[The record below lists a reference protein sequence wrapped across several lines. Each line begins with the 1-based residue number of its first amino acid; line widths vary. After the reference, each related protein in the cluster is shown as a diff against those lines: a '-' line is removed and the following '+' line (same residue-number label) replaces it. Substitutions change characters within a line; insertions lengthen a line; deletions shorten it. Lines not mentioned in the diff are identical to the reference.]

1 MFGIRA
7 CSEIGHFTLWGT
19 SPFDSAIIVRLYRK
33 MAKRGGSDY
42 IDILLLG
49 KTGMGKSSTGN
60 KLLGLGADG
69 TTGNLRNLRVWCVE
83 KDAVMGEGSSSSR
96 QEHNFSSFASSG
108 IERCQSVDT
117 LRLQDSGKQSPELP
131 KLSGRRQSDT
141 ALVSKDDAP
150 YFKTGDG
157 AKSITECPKVI
168 SNERTRLRVC
178 DTQGFAQSGSRTA
191 VILRNLELI
200 RQVFFYRHAFNLR
213 FQCVL
218 YFLPCRGSPERADGV
233 LTNEIHIL
241 HHYFSNNIWERTVF
255 VVTVPRRYKGIEDY
269 ITDYGDPVQDSKEA
283 LSESLRVV
291 TQLYKEDLN
300 FEGIDIKL
308 ISKNTYHHSLQEMVK
323 KPKALQ
329 ELCVRASVCTK
340 CSAMVTIKGDYGKG
354 DNAETAGAGSIP
366 MLPHNDACHPYFK
379 RKWRKLQVK
388 ERCANCNT
396 LPGEKEG
403 CLPVGKMY
411 KQHKVK
417 HQTEHPMDSL
427 PTLPT

>member
-1 MFGIRA
+1 
-7 CSEIGHFTLWGT
+7 
-19 SPFDSAIIVRLYRK
+19 

-42 IDILLLG
+42 KDILLLG
-49 KTGMGKSSTGN
+49 KTGMGKSSAGN
-60 KLLGLGADG
+60 KLLRLGADG
-69 TTGNLRNLRVWCVE
+69 TTGNLRDLRVWSIE

-96 QEHNFSSFASSG
+96 TEHKFSSFDSSG
-108 IERCQSVDT
+108 ITRCHSVDA
-117 LRLQDSGKQSPELP
+117 LRLQDSGKQSSELP
-131 KLSGRRQSDT
+131 KLSRRWRSDT
-141 ALVSKDDAP
+141 ALLPKDDAP

-178 DTQGFAQSGSRTA
+178 DTQGFAQSGSSTA

-200 RQVFFYRHAFNLR
+200 RQVFLYRRAFNLR

-218 YFLPCRGSPERADGV
+218 YFLPCRGCPERADGV

-241 HHYFSNNIWERTVF
+241 HHYFSNIWERTVF
-255 VVTVPRRYKGIEDY
+255 VVTVPRRYKAIEDY
-269 ITDYGDPVQDSKEA
+269 TTEYGDPVQDSKAA

-291 TQLYKEDLN
+291 AQLYKEDLN

-308 ISKNTYHHSLQEMVK
+308 IPKNIDCDSLQKMVK

-329 ELCVRASVCTK
+329 ELCARTSVCTK
-340 CSAMVTIKGDYGKG
+340 CSAMVTIKVGYGKY
-354 DNAETAGAGSIP
+354 DNAETAGAGHVP

-379 RKWRKLQVK
+379 RKWRTLPAKG
-388 ERCANCNT
+388 RCANCNT

-403 CLPVGKMY
+403 CLPVGTMY
-411 KQHKVK
+411 KQCEVK

-427 PTLPT
+427 LT